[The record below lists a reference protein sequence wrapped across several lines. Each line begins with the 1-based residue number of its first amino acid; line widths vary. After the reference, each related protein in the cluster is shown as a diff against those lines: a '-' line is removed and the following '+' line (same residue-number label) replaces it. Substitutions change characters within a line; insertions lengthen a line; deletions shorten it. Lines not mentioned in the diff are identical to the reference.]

1 MCGNVRQNMRQN
13 EGQGGD
19 WAGSV
24 HYWRRNFG
32 QRGWLRPT
40 VLKILEDG
48 PKNGMEIM
56 DSIHEMSYGWW
67 KPSPGSIYP
76 LLEQLESENM
86 IKKNKEGKYELTETY
101 RKVVGPRNSTEEVLT
116 NIESNVSYLEELAQN
131 EKKEFDAYKTRIEK
145 IAQRLA
151 KLR

>member
-1 MCGNVRQNMRQN
+1 MCGNMRHEEGRGWDMN
-13 EGQGGD
+13 E
-19 WAGSV
+19 SM
-24 HYWRRNFG
+24 HNWRRNFG

-40 VLKILEDG
+40 VLRILESG

-67 KPSPGSIYP
+67 RPSPGSIYP
-76 LLEQLESENM
+76 LLEQLEDENM

-101 RKVVGPRNSTEEVLT
+101 RKAAGPMNSTEEVLL
-116 NIESNVSYLEELAQN
+116 NMEGNVSYLEELSQN
-131 EKKEFDAYKTRIEK
+131 EKKEYSSYKERIEK
-145 IAQRLA
+145 IAQRLT

>member
-1 MCGNVRQNMRQN
+1 MRHD
-13 EGQGGD
+13 EGQGWG
-19 WAGSV
+19 GSDNV

-40 VLKILEDG
+40 VLRILEGG

-67 KPSPGSIYP
+67 RPSPGSIYP
-76 LLEQLESENM
+76 LLEQLESEGM
-86 IKKNKEGKYELTETY
+86 IKKDKEGKYELTDAY
-101 RKVVGPRNSTEEVLT
+101 RKVAGPLNSTEEVLT
-116 NIESNVSYLEELAQN
+116 NMEGNVSYLEELAQN
-131 EKKEFDAYKTRIEK
+131 NDKEFGTYKTRIEG

-151 KLR
+151 KLK